1 MLHIGQVALVARG
14 AADIDAE
21 IIDRQIV
28 LGDRISGRILR
39 GLKFGFSDG
48 KEKEGNQHIMSQD
61 SDMTHE
67 SLEPNY
73 LDLLAPVTGLYTH
86 KTALL

>member
-39 GLKFGFSDG
+39 GLKFGSSDG
-48 KEKEGNQHIMSQD
+48 KENEGNQHI
-61 SDMTHE
+61 
-67 SLEPNY
+67 
-73 LDLLAPVTGLYTH
+73 TGFGNDP
-86 KTALL
+86 